1 MNPMDEAVPSWRA
14 GRIRADMGG
23 KGVQTEP
30 DGNGEPKP

>member
-23 KGVQTEP
+23 KNVQTEP
-30 DGNGEPKP
+30 DGNREPKP